1 MNFCILARSD
11 QSLRSVLAPSLTAIL
26 MAAGLSACSS
36 TSNETQSAAAAQPQ
50 QVCTM
55 EKPMGSQIP
64 KRVCR
69 TEGQIEAERSS
80 AASTYR
86 EAIRSTAP
94 ISGDM

>member
-1 MNFCILARSD
+1 MNLSMLARSG
-11 QSLRSVLAPSLTAIL
+11 QSIPSALVSALSAIL
-26 MAAGLSACSS
+26 LAVGLTACSS
-36 TSNETQSAAAAQPQ
+36 TSNETRSDAAAQPQ

-69 TEGQIEAERSS
+69 TTSQIEAERSS

-94 ISGDM
+94 IASP